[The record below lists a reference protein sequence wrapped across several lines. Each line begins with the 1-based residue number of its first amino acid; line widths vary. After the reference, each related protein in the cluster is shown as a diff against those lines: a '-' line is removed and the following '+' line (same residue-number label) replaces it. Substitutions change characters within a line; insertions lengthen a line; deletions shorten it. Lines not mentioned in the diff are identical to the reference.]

1 MSTALDGAPADCWIG
16 IDTGGTFTD
25 VVLVD
30 RASGL
35 YRFRKVPSNP
45 QDPAEAILRGLDEI
59 LADAAAP
66 GSRVGFVGLGTTLA
80 TNAVLEGK
88 TGRAAMLTT
97 AGFTDLLE
105 LARQRRPHLYNL
117 DIGKPRPPIAPAHR
131 VGVPERLDE
140 TGAVVAPLD
149 EAALDAALAALPEAE
164 GFDAFAV
171 CFLHAYRNPEHERRA
186 AALLRARLPG
196 ALVCLSSE
204 VSPEFREYERFATTT
219 MNAALLPV
227 MDRYLARFGEGVGR
241 RGIPTPAYVIQS
253 NGGLVS
259 PATLRRLP
267 INTFFSGPAGGV
279 VGAIDVAR
287 ASGISDI
294 ITIDIGGTSTDVCLV
309 RDGRPAWA
317 SQRDMA
323 GLPVRTASI
332 DLHTI
337 GAGGGSLA
345 WVDAGGLPKVGP
357 ESAGA
362 SPGPA
367 CYGRGGERPTVTDA
381 NVVLGRLNPIA
392 LLGGRMKV
400 DAAAAEAAIARHIGA
415 PLGIDSARAA
425 AGILQIATVGITG
438 AVRVISVERGED
450 PREYAL
456 FAFGG
461 GGPLHAAEVAEAMD
475 MRRVVVPPHPGL
487 MSAIGLLAA
496 DLRADFGLTCLADA
510 TPAGWSGVTAALAD
524 LLGRA
529 HAWAADERL
538 DPAALR
544 IDRILELRYR
554 GQSSELRIPLPDG
567 VADPLAQVVGAFHAE
582 HARRFGYAM
591 TERPVE
597 IVTARLTALAPRPA
611 PPPEPDP
618 GPLATR
624 PASSLRPVWFAA
636 TGFVET
642 PVLDRDAIG
651 RGDRIAGP
659 AIIEQMD
666 TTTVVPPGWTAT
678 VDGAANLL
686 LLREAS

>member
-1 MSTALDGAPADCWIG
+1 MSEAGDCWIG

-30 RASGL
+30 RATGR
-35 YRFRKVPSNP
+35 YHYRKVPSNP
-45 QDPAEAILRGLDEI
+45 LDPAEAILRGLDEI
-59 LADAAAP
+59 VKDAAVP
-66 GSRVGFVGLGTTLA
+66 GPRVGFVGLGTTLA

-97 AGFTDLLE
+97 AGFSDLLE

-117 DIGKPRPPIAPAHR
+117 DIGKPRPPIAVEHR
-131 VGVPERLDE
+131 IEVFERLDE
-140 TGAVVAPLD
+140 TGAVVVALD
-149 EAALDAALAALPEAE
+149 ETALMEAIAALPEAE
-164 GFDAFAV
+164 RFGAFAI

-186 AALLRARLPG
+186 AELLRAALPK
-196 ALVCLSSE
+196 ALVCLSSD
-204 VSPEFREYERFATTT
+204 VSPEFREYERFVTTA

-227 MDRYLARFGEGVGR
+227 MDRYLARFADGVAAR
-241 RGIPTPAYVIQS
+241 DIPAQPYVIQS

-279 VGAIDVAR
+279 VGAVDVAR
-287 ASGISDI
+287 ASGIADI

-309 RDGRPAWA
+309 RGGRPARA
-317 SQRDMA
+317 SQRDMG
-323 GLPVRTASI
+323 GLPVRTPSI

-367 CYGRGGERPTVTDA
+367 CYGRGGQRPTVTDA
-381 NVVLGRLNPIA
+381 NVVLGRLNPVA
-392 LLGGRMKV
+392 LLGGLMPI
-400 DAAAAEAAIARHIGA
+400 DATAAAAAITRHIGDR
-415 PLGIDSARAA
+415 LGIDAEHAA
-425 AGILQIATVGITG
+425 AGILQIANVGITG

-450 PREYAL
+450 PRDCAL

-475 MRRVVVPPHPGL
+475 MRRVIVPPHPGL

-496 DLRADFGLTCLADA
+496 DIRADFGVTCLTDA
-510 TPAGWSGVTAALAD
+510 TPSGWPAVAAALAG
-524 LLGRA
+524 LLARA

-538 DPAALR
+538 DPATLL
-544 IDRILELRYR
+544 IDRMLELRYR
-554 GQSSELRIPLPDG
+554 GQSSELRVELPAG
-567 VADPLAQVVGAFHAE
+567 AVDPLAHAVAGFHAE
-582 HARRFGYAM
+582 HQRRFGYAM
-591 TERPVE
+591 QERPVE
-597 IVTARLTALAPRPA
+597 IVTARLTAVAARAA
-611 PPPEPDP
+611 PPPETIHAAGDARAVP
-618 GPLATR
+618 R
-624 PASSLRPVWFAA
+624 VRPVWFAA

-642 PVLDRDAIG
+642 PILDRDAI
-651 RGDRIAGP
+651 RPADRITGP

-678 VDGAANLL
+678 VDAAANLL
-686 LLREAS
+686 LVREDI